1 MLLRS
6 CIFSR
11 QNYPFTL
18 YVMLNMGCKMR
29 CQHPVIGFTEK
40 DARRLHH
47 PHDDALMVNICVRDY
62 NTHRV
67 LVDNGSFVDILY
79 YSAFQQMRI
88 KREQLIPTNAPLI
101 GFGGTM
107 VHPLRAVTLPVTVG
121 DYLRQITKD
130 IMFLV
135 IDCSFCLQCHIGLP
149 YFEFMEGRNF
159 NLPFDDQVPHQIWIG
174 RGKRRSAGSVGML
187 HFHARNGRSF
197 ADYVYRRTADSGKTS
212 GKIGRSTP

>member
-1 MLLRS
+1 
-6 CIFSR
+6 
-11 QNYPFTL
+11 
-18 YVMLNMGCKMR
+18 MGCKMR
-29 CQHPVIGFTEK
+29 CQHPVIGFTEE

-47 PHDDALMVNICVRDY
+47 PHDDALMVSICVGDY

-107 VHPLRAVTLPVTVG
+107 VHPLRAVTLLVTVG

-135 IDCSFCLQCHIGLP
+135 IDCSFAYNAILGCPTLNSWKAVISTYRLMIKFPTKYGLG
-149 YFEFMEGRNF
+149 EVRG
-159 NLPFDDQVPHQIWIG
+159 DQLAV
-174 RGKRRSAGSVGML
+174 
-187 HFHARNGRSF
+187 
-197 ADYVYRRTADSGKTS
+197 
-212 GKIGRSTP
+212 